1 MTFLKPYFSRTHGF
15 VDQATLR
22 DTALM
27 MPERPEAPN
36 TDPLYTCFCVAPRLI
51 YAPGEPRLVQT
62 LSWATF
68 LTRLPMHGP

>member
-1 MTFLKPYFSRTHGF
+1 MTFLKPYFSRPHGF
-15 VDQATLR
+15 VDQALLDETTLLK
-22 DTALM
+22 A
-27 MPERPEAPN
+27 ERPDAPT